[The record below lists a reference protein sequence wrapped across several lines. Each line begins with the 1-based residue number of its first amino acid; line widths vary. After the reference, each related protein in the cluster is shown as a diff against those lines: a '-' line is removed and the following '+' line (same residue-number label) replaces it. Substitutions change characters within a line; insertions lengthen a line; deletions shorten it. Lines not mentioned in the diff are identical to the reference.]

1 MINFYKYRWFCWLIS
16 ITIIIIGLYSIYKHS
31 FRFSIEFTGGT
42 NIELL
47 AKNRI
52 TQKENDILKAISNN
66 YKVNYFKIIN
76 RKIILTTPSLK
87 QNEEKKIVDL
97 LEKKLSQKLEIIKL
111 EKVGPIIGKEM
122 VKKTIVASVLAI
134 FGILIYMF
142 FSFKGFNY
150 GLAAIL
156 AMIHDLLIVF
166 GSYSLLSHF
175 FGAQFDTMFVTAALT
190 TLSFSVHDTIVIFD
204 KVRDYL
210 MEYQNRS
217 IESLANLA
225 LTETMIRS
233 LNNSM
238 TIIFMLLALVVLGG
252 STIRFFVL
260 ALLIGTLAGTYSSP
274 FIATPILV
282 WLEKN
287 KKK

>member
-1 MINFYKYRWFCWLIS
+1 MINFFKYRWLYGLLS
-16 ITIIIIGLYSIYKHS
+16 SVIIITGLYSIFKYS

-42 NIELL
+42 NIELQ
-47 AKNRI
+47 AKNKI
-52 TQKENDILKAISNN
+52 IQKENDILKSIP
-66 YKVNYFKIIN
+66 YKMNYFKIIN
-76 RKIILTTPSLK
+76 KKIILTTSPLQ
-87 QNEEKKIVDL
+87 QNEEKKIIAH
-97 LEKKLSQKLEIIKL
+97 LEKKLSQKLEISKL
-111 EKVGPIIGKEM
+111 ETVGPVIGKEM

-134 FGILIYMF
+134 FGILIYML

-150 GLAAIL
+150 GLAAVL

-166 GSYSLLSHF
+166 GSYSLLSYF
-175 FGAQFDTMFVTAALT
+175 FGAQFDTMFITAGLT

-204 KVRDYL
+204 KIRDYL
-210 MEYQNRS
+210 NEYPGKS

-238 TIIFMLLALVVLGG
+238 TIIFMLLALVILGG

-260 ALLIGTLAGTYSSP
+260 ALLIGTVAGTYSSP

-282 WLEKN
+282 WLEK
-287 KKK
+287 KKKSQ

>member
-274 FIATPILV
+274 FVATPILV

>member
-260 ALLIGTLAGTYSSP
+260 ALLIGTVAGTYSSP
-274 FIATPILV
+274 FVATPILV

>member
-76 RKIILTTPSLK
+76 RKIILTTPYLK

-190 TLSFSVHDTIVIFD
+190 TLSFSIHDTIVIFD

-274 FIATPILV
+274 FVATPILV

>member
-190 TLSFSVHDTIVIFD
+190 TLSFSIHDTIVIFD

-274 FIATPILV
+274 FVATPILV

>member
-1 MINFYKYRWFCWLIS
+1 MINFFKYRWLYWLIS
-16 ITIIIIGLYSIYKHS
+16 SVIIITGIYSIFKYG

-47 AKNRI
+47 AKI
-52 TQKENDILKAISNN
+52 KIIQKEGDILKSVP
-66 YKVNYFKIIN
+66 YKMNYFKIAEK
-76 RKIILTTPSLK
+76 KIILTTSPLK
-87 QNEEKKIVDL
+87 QNEEKKIIAYF
-97 LEKKLSQKLEIIKL
+97 EKKLRQKLEVIKL
-111 EKVGPIIGKEM
+111 ETVGPIIGQEM
-122 VKKTIVASVLAI
+122 VKKTIIASVLAI

-166 GSYSLLSHF
+166 GSYSFLSYF

-204 KVRDYL
+204 KIRDYL
-210 MEYQNRS
+210 NEYPDKS

-238 TIIFMLLALVVLGG
+238 TIIFMLLSLVVLGG
-252 STIRFFVL
+252 ATIRFFVL
-260 ALLIGTLAGTYSSP
+260 ALLIGTVAGTYSSP

-287 KKK
+287 KKKR